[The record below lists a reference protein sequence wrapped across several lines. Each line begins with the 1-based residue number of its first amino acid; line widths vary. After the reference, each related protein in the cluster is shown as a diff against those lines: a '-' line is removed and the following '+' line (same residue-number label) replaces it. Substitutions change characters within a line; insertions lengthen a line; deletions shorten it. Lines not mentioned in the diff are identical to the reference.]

1 MKTYREFLLEAAQDP
16 RIPHPEDSVF
26 NGTQQA
32 ARYLSALQEIAANP
46 GSGSIKWDGMIALY
60 FGRDSSGKFFIN
72 DKYMP
77 ETFHAYS
84 PLDWQRYDTEIK
96 RSRTARPDL
105 YKKIAAIWPGLE
117 AAVGSASGVFKGDL
131 MFVGPLE
138 PVNGAYVFEPVT
150 VKYTVPVNSELGK
163 LIAGRRAL
171 IVAHQF
177 NDAPFRGRPFGNEQV
192 TVIAPDMGIKFQIR
206 PPGALALKAQKSITG
221 AAGQALDQFLAGLP
235 KTVQE
240 SIKQYFNHL
249 ATGQTTQSIEEW
261 LKAHVSARQAA
272 NLLAPDGYMQNNA
285 AGYRALAQAWQ
296 SLAAYKD
303 ALVHQLE
310 RQVQG
315 IQQTVDGRPG
325 GEGFVFPTTVG
336 LLKLVSKGNFGAAHF
351 SGFAAQKK

>member
-1 MKTYREFLLEAAQDP
+1 MKTYREFLTEAEQDP

-26 NGTQQA
+26 QGTAQA
-32 ARYLSALQEIAANP
+32 QRYVTALQEIAKNP

-60 FGRDSSGKFFIN
+60 FGRDTSGKFFIN

-117 AAVGSASGVFKGDL
+117 AAVGNTPGVFKGDL

-138 PVNGAYVFEPVT
+138 PVNGAYVFQPVT
-150 VKYTVPVNSELGK
+150 VRYAVDVNSELGK

-177 NDAPFRGRPFGNEQV
+177 QDAPFTGKSFGNDQV
-192 TVIAPDMGIKFQIR
+192 TVIPPSMGIKFTLR
-206 PPGALALKAQKSITG
+206 VPGSLVVQAQKTVSG
-221 AAGQALDQFLAGLP
+221 AAAQAIDQFLSGLP

-240 SIKQYFNHL
+240 SIKKYFNHR
-249 ATGQTTQSIEEW
+249 ATGQTSLDITEW
-261 LKAHVSARQAA
+261 LKANVSAKQSA
-272 NLLAPDGYMQNNA
+272 NLLAPDGYMQSNA
-285 AGYRALAQAWQ
+285 AGYQALAKAWQ
-296 SLAAYKD
+296 SIATLKE
-303 ALVHQLE
+303 ALIQQLE
-310 RQVQG
+310 SQIKG
-315 IQQTVDGRPG
+315 ISQTINGRPG
-325 GEGFVFPTTVG
+325 GEGFVFPTSVG
-336 LLKLVSKGNFGAAHF
+336 MIKLVSKGNFGAAHF